1 MSWTI
6 AKEKVSRG
14 FHCFTTKTAGAFVS
28 SIFFFVCSRLG
39 PNYQR
44 FLEEMKDGSPSVSEE
59 VRWECFCLSDLITI
73 KYS

>member
-1 MSWTI
+1 MD
-6 AKEKVSRG
+6 
-14 FHCFTTKTAGAFVS
+14 FTVLRQKRLECLYLVY
-28 SIFFFVCSRLG
+28 FFVCSRLG